1 MSTKDQSESLVEE
14 VLSGRNRELQV
25 LAAKGL
31 APLPPETLISLQI
44 KLALSGDMELVTLA
58 NAALGELDPTL
69 VAQVMED
76 HGAEQDLTYF
86 AETSDHPLVLET
98 VIRHRRSTPKT
109 LKVIAKRASHDL
121 QEILLLR
128 QDMIIDDPGVLEALE
143 ENPELS
149 TYSSRRIGEYRQHLL
164 FRKKIIE
171 ELPIEE
177 HPDFEEVTHEEV
189 IAAIDKVRAE
199 IEPAGDEEDL
209 TGLTEVQIRALPVKI
224 RMQLARH
231 AGRTMRNILV
241 RDKNPLV
248 ARTVMLESMLTDSE
262 LELIAGSRSVVDDVF
277 QIISRNERW
286 LQKYPVIA
294 AMAKNPRVNIGVAV
308 RLVPRL
314 SVRDLRALRRD
325 YNVSQQVRRTADRLY
340 KIKRV

>member
-1 MSTKDQSESLVEE
+1 LLVEE
-14 VLSGRNRELQV
+14 VLAGRNRELQI

-44 KLALSGDMELVTLA
+44 KLALSGDMELATLA
-58 NAALGELDPTL
+58 NTALRELAPTL

-76 HGAEQDLTYF
+76 HGDEGDLTYF
-86 AETSDHPLVLET
+86 AQTSDHPLVLET
-98 VIRHRRSTPKT
+98 VIRHRQSLANT
-109 LKVIAKRASHDL
+109 LKVLAKRASPDL

-128 QDMIIDDPGVLEALE
+128 QDIIIDDPGVLEELE
-143 ENPELS
+143 QNPELS

-171 ELPIEE
+171 ELPIDEE
-177 HPDFEEVTHEEV
+177 IEEVSNEEV
-189 IAAIDKVRAE
+189 IEAIDRVRQEVKAV
-199 IEPAGDEEDL
+199 GDKEEL
-209 TGLTEVQIRALPVKI
+209 TGLTEVQIRALPVKVRI
-224 RMQLARH
+224 KLARH
-231 AGRTMRNILV
+231 AGRTMRNLLV

-248 ARTVMLESMLTDSE
+248 ARTVMLESMLTDGE
-262 LELIAGSRSVVDDVF
+262 LELIAGNRSVVDDVF
-277 QIISRNERW
+277 QIIARNERW
-286 LQKYPVIA
+286 LKKYPVVV

-308 RLVPRL
+308 RLIPRL

-325 YNVSQQVRRTADRLY
+325 YNVSQQVRKTADRLY

>member
-1 MSTKDQSESLVEE
+1 VSDKDQSESLVEE
-14 VLSGRNRELQV
+14 VLAGRNRELQI

-44 KLALSGDMELVTLA
+44 KLALSGDMELATLA
-58 NAALGELDPTL
+58 NTSLGELEPTI

-76 HGAEQDLTYF
+76 HGDEGDLTYF

-98 VIRHRRSTPKT
+98 VIRHRQSSSDT
-109 LKVIAKRASHDL
+109 LKVIAKRASPDL

-128 QDMIIDDPGVLEALE
+128 QDIIIDDPGVLEELE
-143 ENPELS
+143 QNPELS
-149 TYSSRRIGEYRQHLL
+149 SYSTRRIGEYRQHLL

-171 ELPIEE
+171 ELPVEE
-177 HPDFEEVTHEEV
+177 EIDEVTNEEVLE
-189 IAAIDKVRAE
+189 AIDRVRRE
-199 IEPAGDEEDL
+199 IEPAGEEEDL
-209 TGLTEVQIRALPVKI
+209 TGLTEVQIRALSVKI
-224 RMQLARH
+224 RIKLARH

-262 LELIAGSRSVVDDVF
+262 LELIAGSHSVVDDVF
-277 QIISRNERW
+277 QIIGRNERW
-286 LQKYPVIA
+286 LQKYAVLS
-294 AMAKNPRVNIGVAV
+294 AMAKNPRVNIGVAI

-325 YNVSQQVRRTADRLY
+325 YNVAQEVRRTADRLY

>member
-1 MSTKDQSESLVEE
+1 VSTKDQSESLVEE
-14 VLSGRNRELQV
+14 VLAGRNRELQI

-44 KLALSGDMELVTLA
+44 KLALSGDMELATLA
-58 NAALGELDPTL
+58 NASLGELEPTI

-76 HGAEQDLTYF
+76 HGDEGDLTYF

-98 VIRHRRSTPKT
+98 IIRHRQSSSNT
-109 LKVIAKRASHDL
+109 LKVIAKRASPDL

-128 QDMIIDDPGVLEALE
+128 QDIIIDDPEVLEELE
-143 ENPELS
+143 QNPELS
-149 TYSSRRIGEYRQHLL
+149 TYSTRRIGEYRQHLL

-171 ELPIEE
+171 ELPVEE
-177 HPDFEEVTHEEV
+177 EIEEVTNEEV
-189 IAAIDKVRAE
+189 LEAIDRVRRE
-199 IEPAGDEEDL
+199 VQPAGDEEDL

-262 LELIAGSRSVVDDVF
+262 LELIAGSHSVVDDVF
-277 QIISRNERW
+277 HIISRNERW

-308 RLVPRL
+308 RLIPRL
-314 SVRDLRALRRD
+314 SVRDLRSLRRD
-325 YNVSQQVRRTADRLY
+325 YNVSQEVRRTADRLY

>member
-1 MSTKDQSESLVEE
+1 MSDKDQSESLVEE
-14 VLSGRNRELQV
+14 VLAGRNRELQI

-44 KLALSGDMELVTLA
+44 KLALSGDMELATLA
-58 NAALGELDPTL
+58 NTSLGELEPTI

-76 HGAEQDLTYF
+76 HGDEGDLTYF

-98 VIRHRRSTPKT
+98 VIRHRQSSSDT
-109 LKVIAKRASHDL
+109 LKVIAKRASPDL

-128 QDMIIDDPGVLEALE
+128 QDIIIDHPGVLEELE
-143 ENPELS
+143 QNPELS
-149 TYSSRRIGEYRQHLL
+149 SYSTRRIGEYRQHLL

-171 ELPIEE
+171 ELPVEE
-177 HPDFEEVTHEEV
+177 EIDEVTNEEVLE
-189 IAAIDKVRAE
+189 AIDRVRRE
-199 IEPAGDEEDL
+199 IEPAGEEEDL
-209 TGLTEVQIRALPVKI
+209 TGLTEVQIRALSVKI
-224 RMQLARH
+224 RIKLARH

-262 LELIAGSRSVVDDVF
+262 LELIAGSHSVVDDVF

-286 LQKYPVIA
+286 LQKYAVLS
-294 AMAKNPRVNIGVAV
+294 AMAKNPRVNIGVAI

-325 YNVSQQVRRTADRLY
+325 YNVAQEVRRTADRLY

>member
-1 MSTKDQSESLVEE
+1 VSTKDQSESLVEE
-14 VLSGRNRELQV
+14 VLAGRNRELQI

-44 KLALSGDMELVTLA
+44 KLALSGDMELATLA
-58 NAALGELDPTL
+58 NASLGELEPTI

-76 HGAEQDLTYF
+76 HGDEGDLTYF

-98 VIRHRRSTPKT
+98 IIRHRQSSSNT
-109 LKVIAKRASHDL
+109 LKVIAKRASPDL

-128 QDMIIDDPGVLEALE
+128 QDIIIDDPEVLEELE
-143 ENPELS
+143 QNPELS
-149 TYSSRRIGEYRQHLL
+149 TYSTRRIGEYRQHLL

-171 ELPIEE
+171 ELPVEE
-177 HPDFEEVTHEEV
+177 EIEEVTNEEV
-189 IAAIDKVRAE
+189 LEAIDRVRRE
-199 IEPAGDEEDL
+199 VQPAGDEEDL

-224 RMQLARH
+224 RMKLARH

-262 LELIAGSRSVVDDVF
+262 LELIAGSHSVVDDVF
-277 QIISRNERW
+277 HIISRNERW

-308 RLVPRL
+308 RLIPRL
-314 SVRDLRALRRD
+314 SVRDLRSLRRD
-325 YNVSQQVRRTADRLY
+325 YNVSQEVRRTADRLY

>member
-1 MSTKDQSESLVEE
+1 VSTKDQSESLVEE
-14 VLSGRNRELQV
+14 VLAGRNRELQI

-44 KLALSGDMELVTLA
+44 KLALSGDMELATLA
-58 NAALGELDPTL
+58 NASLGELEPTI

-76 HGAEQDLTYF
+76 HGDEGDLTYF

-98 VIRHRRSTPKT
+98 IIRHRQSSPNT
-109 LKVIAKRASHDL
+109 LKVIAKRASPDL

-128 QDMIIDDPGVLEALE
+128 QDIIIDDPEVLEELE
-143 ENPELS
+143 QNPELS
-149 TYSSRRIGEYRQHLL
+149 TYSTRRIGEYRQHLL

-171 ELPIEE
+171 ELPVEE
-177 HPDFEEVTHEEV
+177 EIEEVTNEEV
-189 IAAIDKVRAE
+189 LEAIDRVRRE
-199 IEPAGDEEDL
+199 VQPAGDEEDL

-224 RMQLARH
+224 RMKLARH

-262 LELIAGSRSVVDDVF
+262 LELIAGSHSVVDDVF
-277 QIISRNERW
+277 HIISRNERW

-308 RLVPRL
+308 RLIPRL
-314 SVRDLRALRRD
+314 SVRDLRSLRRD
-325 YNVSQQVRRTADRLY
+325 YNVSQEVRRTADRLY

>member
-14 VLSGRNRELQV
+14 VLAGRNRELQI
-25 LAAKGL
+25 LAAQGL
-31 APLPPETLISLQI
+31 VPLPPDTLIPLQI
-44 KLALSGDMELVTLA
+44 KLALLEDEELTALA
-58 NAALGELDPTL
+58 DAALADLDPTL

-76 HGAEQDLTYF
+76 QGDKDGLTYF
-86 AETSDHPLVLET
+86 ARTSEHPLLLET
-98 VIRHRRSTPKT
+98 IIRHRQSSPET
-109 LKVIAKRASHDL
+109 LKVIARRASPDL
-121 QEILLLR
+121 QEVLLLR
-128 QDMIIDDPGVLEALE
+128 QDMIIEDPEVLEALE

-149 TYSSRRIGEYRQHLL
+149 TYSSRRIGEYREHLL
-164 FRKKIIE
+164 FRKKILE
-171 ELPIEE
+171 ELPVEE
-177 HPDFEEVTHEEV
+177 EIEEVTNEEV
-189 IAAIDKVRAE
+189 LEAIDKVRRE
-199 IEPAGDEEDL
+199 VEPAGDEEDL
-209 TGLTEVQIRALPVKI
+209 TGLTEVQIRALPVKV
-224 RMQLARH
+224 RMRLARH
-231 AGRTMRNILV
+231 AGRTMRTILV

-262 LELIAGSRSVVDDVF
+262 LEMVAGSRSVVDDVF

-286 LQKYPVIA
+286 LQKYPVIVA
-294 AMAKNPRVNIGVAV
+294 LAKNPRVNIGVAV

>member
-1 MSTKDQSESLVEE
+1 VSTKDQSESLVEE
-14 VLSGRNRELQV
+14 VLAGRNRELQI

-44 KLALSGDMELVTLA
+44 KLALSGDMELATLA
-58 NAALGELDPTL
+58 NASLGELEPTI

-76 HGAEQDLTYF
+76 HGDEGDLTYF

-98 VIRHRRSTPKT
+98 IIRHRQSSSNT
-109 LKVIAKRASHDL
+109 LKIIAKRASPDL

-128 QDMIIDDPGVLEALE
+128 QDIIIDDPEVLEELE
-143 ENPELS
+143 QNPELS
-149 TYSSRRIGEYRQHLL
+149 TYSTRRIGEYRQHLL

-171 ELPIEE
+171 ELPVEE
-177 HPDFEEVTHEEV
+177 EIEEVTNEEV
-189 IAAIDKVRAE
+189 LEAIDRVRRE
-199 IEPAGDEEDL
+199 IQPAGDEEDL

-224 RMQLARH
+224 RMKLARH

-262 LELIAGSRSVVDDVF
+262 LELIAGSHSVVDDVF
-277 QIISRNERW
+277 HIISRNERW

-308 RLVPRL
+308 RLIPRL
-314 SVRDLRALRRD
+314 SVRDLRSLRRD
-325 YNVSQQVRRTADRLY
+325 YNVSQEVRRTADRLY

>member
-1 MSTKDQSESLVEE
+1 MSTKDQSDSLVEE
-14 VLSGRNRELQV
+14 VLAGRNRELQI
-25 LAAKGL
+25 LAAKGT

-44 KLALSGDMELVTLA
+44 KLALSGDMELATLA
-58 NAALGELDPTL
+58 NTALGELEPTR

-76 HGAEQDLTYF
+76 HGDEGNLTYF
-86 AETSDHPLVLET
+86 AQTSDHPLVLET
-98 VIRHRRSTPKT
+98 IIRHRQSSADI
-109 LKVIAKRASHDL
+109 LKVIAQKASPDL

-128 QDMIIDDPGVLEALE
+128 QDIIIDEPGVLEVLE
-143 ENPELS
+143 QNPEIS
-149 TYSSRRIGEYRQHLL
+149 TYSSRRIGEYREHLL
-164 FRKKIIE
+164 FRKRIIE
-171 ELPIEE
+171 ELPPAEHVEE
-177 HPDFEEVTHEEV
+177 ASHEEV
-189 IAAIDKVRAE
+189 IDAIEKVRE
-199 IEPAGDEEDL
+199 EVEPAGDKEDL
-209 TGLTEVQIRALPVKI
+209 TGLTEAQIRTLPVKV
-224 RMQLARH
+224 RLKLARH

-277 QIISRNERW
+277 QIIARNERW

-308 RLVPRL
+308 RLIPRL

-325 YNVSQQVRRTADRLY
+325 YNVSQQVRKTADRLY
-340 KIKRV
+340 KIKRL